1 VLYNAIVSVGV
12 GVLPIPYTE
21 KVLKEKSPH
30 IKNIPLKS
38 IRKLRVFE
46 IWILF
51 VIAWYGI

>member
-1 VLYNAIVSVGV
+1 MLYNAIVSVGV